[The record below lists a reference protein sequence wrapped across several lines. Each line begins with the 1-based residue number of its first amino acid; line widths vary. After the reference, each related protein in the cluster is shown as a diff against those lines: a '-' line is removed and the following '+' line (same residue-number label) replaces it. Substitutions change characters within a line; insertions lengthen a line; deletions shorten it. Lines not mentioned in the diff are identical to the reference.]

1 MNNQMLTSG
10 ISEKRYGMVID
21 IASIQEFVFASN
33 SLKENIGA
41 SYIISKAIYGEV
53 LLETLGELFAIPSET
68 LTSLKQK
75 LNEGC
80 WEDLSNQNDH
90 FEVGYIGGGNALL
103 FFSTQNHAFRF
114 IEKFSLRVFERF
126 PSLRITYGL
135 HRFESD
141 NFADDQQKLFV
152 SLAQNK
158 NRDITTT
165 VYPKLGITEECA
177 HTGQAAEYPF
187 YEDGR
192 PIASIAKIKAEL
204 ADCAQRQLTDDFE
217 DILNTDYSF
226 TNEIDQLG
234 QTNGNNFIA
243 VVHIDGNGMGNRFR
257 KCSTLQQL
265 RDLSNAVAKANRD
278 AFKETLKDIIE
289 LINTDLFTNDSTV
302 KLRQRGNSRILPIR
316 PILIGGDDVT
326 FVSLGKLGIFAACH
340 FIRHLEEKTL
350 PDVDRLEACAGVSI
364 VKTRYP
370 FFRAYRIAEELTRRA
385 KIKSRNNSKGSY
397 LDFFISEA
405 GFSGDLEAINTES
418 GLEGLLHGGPYCVG
432 CQCNPADAFSNVEDI
447 IQNLRSWPKNLVY
460 EFRQTLLDS
469 EEEAKHFLDAAMKHQ
484 QLLKK
489 TGSPL
494 KLFPQSTKDS
504 ENSRDLEQLWIDTKN
519 GQKQTYI
526 YDSIALM
533 DFVVLNIFQKKE

>member
-1 MNNQMLTSG
+1 
-10 ISEKRYGMVID
+10 MVID

-33 SLKENIGA
+33 SLKENIGS

-53 LLETLGELFAIPSET
+53 LPETLGELFEIPPET
-68 LTSLKQK
+68 LRNFKQQ

-90 FEVGYIGGGNALL
+90 FEVAYIGGGNALL
-103 FFSTQNHAFRF
+103 FFSTQGHAFRF

-126 PSLRITYGL
+126 PSIRITYGL

-187 YEDGR
+187 YEDDR
-192 PIASIAKIKAEL
+192 PIASIAKTKAEL
-204 ADCAQRQLTDDFE
+204 ADCAQRQLTDQFE
-217 DILNTDYSF
+217 DVLNGHYIF
-226 TNEIDQLG
+226 TTEIDQLG
-234 QTNGNNFIA
+234 QTKGNNFIA
-243 VVHIDGNGMGNRFR
+243 VVHIDGNSMGNRFR
-257 KCSTLQQL
+257 KCSTVQQL
-265 RDLSNAVAKANRD
+265 RELSNAVTKANYD
-278 AFKETLKDIIE
+278 AFADTLKDIVK
-289 LINTDLFTNDSTV
+289 LIDTDNFKNDSTIE
-302 KLRQRGNSRILPIR
+302 LRQRGNSWILPIR

-340 FIRHLEEKTL
+340 FIRHLEEKAL
-350 PDVDRLEACAGVSI
+350 PDGDRLEACAGVSI

-385 KIKSRNNSKGSY
+385 KIKSRNNSEGSY
-397 LDFFISEA
+397 LDFFISQS
-405 GFSGDLEAINTES
+405 GFSGDLEEINTES
-418 GLEGLLHGGPYCVG
+418 GIEGLLHGGPYCVSP
-432 CQCNPADAFSNVEDI
+432 QCNSADAFSRVEDI
-447 IQNLRSWPKNLVY
+447 IEDLKSWPKTLVY
-460 EFRQTLLDS
+460 EFRQRLLDS
-469 EEEAKHFLDAAMKHQ
+469 EEKANHFLDVARKHQ
-484 QLLKK
+484 KIFKK
-489 TGSPL
+489 TESPL
-494 KLFPQSTKDS
+494 KLFSHARQGREK
-504 ENSRDLEQLWIDTKN
+504 SRDEEQLWIDTN
-519 GQKQTYI
+519 TGQKQTYI

-533 DFVVLNIFQKKE
+533 DFVVRNTLQKKE